1 MEKLNLKQEEFCKL
15 YVLADKDF
23 FGNGVAV
30 YVEVYKPDKT
40 KKNWYKSACVRASQ
54 LLSSLKVCNR
64 INELLEEGGLNDQFI
79 DKQLLFLATQHA
91 DFGAKIAAIK
101 EYNQLKTR
109 ITKKIELNAPF
120 LIKDEKGN

>member
-40 KKNWYKSACVRASQ
+40 KKPA
-54 LLSSLKVCNR
+54 LK
-64 INELLEEGGLNDQFI
+64 I
-79 DKQLLFLATQHA
+79 
-91 DFGAKIAAIK
+91 
-101 EYNQLKTR
+101 
-109 ITKKIELNAPF
+109 
-120 LIKDEKGN
+120 